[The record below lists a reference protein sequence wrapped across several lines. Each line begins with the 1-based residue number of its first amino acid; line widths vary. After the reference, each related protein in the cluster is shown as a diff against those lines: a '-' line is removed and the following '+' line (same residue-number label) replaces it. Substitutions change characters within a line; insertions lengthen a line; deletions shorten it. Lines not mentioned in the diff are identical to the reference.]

1 MALTTKQRTFETLID
16 VREPVRDSLIALLN
30 ERLADLVDLSNQ
42 TKYAHWNVK
51 GPDFSQ
57 LHVLFDE
64 VAGRAQ
70 AATDLVAER
79 VTTLGGVAMGTT
91 RQSAA
96 ASTIG
101 EYDLAA
107 SSGIEHLRSLSTQV
121 AKLAASIRK
130 AISESDKLGD
140 PTTADLFTE
149 VSRALDK
156 DLWLLESHLQT
167 NQ

>member
-1 MALTTKQRTFETLID
+1 MEPLIGLPAEKREGLVELLQGALAN
-16 VREPVRDSLIALLN
+16 SLSLYLL
-30 ERLADLVDLSNQ
+30 A
-42 TKYAHWNVK
+42 KMAHWNVK